1 MTGQIHPQTDTYYSA
16 LILIPTAKLTSIH
29 IVQGSGN
36 TIKVL
41 KEAVIIDMLCVR
53 ANTILM
59 AHYPDVRI
67 YLAHSCN
74 SCVRF
79 HFLGRDGDAAVIHT
93 FTQ

>member
-1 MTGQIHPQTDTYYSA
+1 
-16 LILIPTAKLTSIH
+16 
-29 IVQGSGN
+29 
-36 TIKVL
+36 
-41 KEAVIIDMLCVR
+41 MLCVR